1 MVETLP
7 AVYSSPPSTQTVA
20 VEKGLD
26 LAKAVLTNDLFS
38 MVGAVATCEIL
49 QNIMLKEFVP
59 GHWEHIIT
67 PDGHAYW
74 RYIPEQPRQMLISQP
89 LSTTLE
95 TAIIAS
101 TILKSVSTDVGGLGG
116 VLDIIKLWRGL

>member
-7 AVYSSPPSTQTVA
+7 TVYANPPSTESIA
-20 VEKGLD
+20 VEKGFD
-26 LAKAVLTNDLFS
+26 LAKSVLTNDLFS

-49 QNIMLKEFVP
+49 QNIMLREYVP
-59 GHWEHIIT
+59 GHMEHVIS

-74 RYIPEQPRQMLISQP
+74 RYIPEQPRQMLLSQP

-95 TAIIAS
+95 TAIVAS
-101 TILKSVSTDVGGLGG
+101 TILKSVSTDVGGLSG
-116 VLDIIKLWRGL
+116 VLNIIKLWRGL